1 MSKERKIEILESRV
15 LNRAKNNMPRIED
28 VVKTIETE
36 DTILGDTLVNT
47 SEMQFANDGKKLVM
61 AYGQHERVLNSYA
74 TKQTANRFGVPTPY
88 VNSLMESD
96 WGRKLAVKI
105 LNETAKQRKPERV
118 LVRSVGDTVRG
129 VLSDSYKRINSMM
142 VFMAFMQAAIASKA
156 QLYDASLDETKSF
169 IEVIKPEIQTIET
182 PRNGEIDVVFGAEL
196 RNSDYGDGRL
206 NLRTFMLNVV
216 CLNGMIGTKFLNE
229 VHRGGRLPENLV
241 LSQNTYQKESE
252 AQASLVTDSMN
263 HLFDTETMRK
273 EVERIQRASDTTMDF
288 DAGIK
293 QLKRTKHYS
302 ENELTMLTQKL
313 MNNNPD
319 DGVTGDNT
327 RWKFVQGLT
336 AVANEYNTTRRNEL
350 IEYASE
356 LMN

>member
-1 MSKERKIEILESRV
+1 MKKKIEILQSRV
-15 LNRAKNNMPRIED
+15 LDRAENNMPRIQD
-28 VVKTIETE
+28 VIKQIETE
-36 DTILGDTLVNT
+36 DTILGDTLVN
-47 SEMQFANDGKKLVM
+47 SNEMRFGNEGNQLIM
-61 AYGQHERVLNSYA
+61 QYGQHERVLNPYS

-88 VNSLMESD
+88 INTLMDSD

-129 VLSDSYKRINSMM
+129 VLSDSYKRINSMQI
-142 VFMAFMQAAIASKA
+142 FMAFMEAAVKTDARIYDAAI
-156 QLYDASLDETKSF
+156 DDTKSF
-169 IEVIKPEIQTIET
+169 IEVIQPEIHTIET

-241 LSQNTYQKESE
+241 LSEATYEKESA
-252 AQASLVTDSMN
+252 AQASLVTDSMQ
-263 HLFDTETMRK
+263 HLFNADNMKK
-273 EVERIQRASDTTMDF
+273 EVERIQHASDTPMDF
-288 DAGIK
+288 ETGIK
-293 QLKRTKHYS
+293 DLKRTKHYS

-313 MNNNPD
+313 LNNNPD
-319 DGVTGDNT
+319 DGVQGENT
-327 RWKFVQGLT
+327 KWKFVQGLT

-350 IEYASE
+350 IEYASD
-356 LMN
+356 LMK